1 MTTLSDMM
9 TVRKWIYGNGGDER
23 PYNLNPFCSMLFY
36 ESEHYPETFVPP
48 TTSKHPNN
56 SSKQSV
62 KSDLHTW
69 YTPLKGRIWVCGT
82 HLFHL
87 SSLYS

>member
-36 ESEHYPETFVPP
+36 ESEHYP
-48 TTSKHPNN
+48 
-56 SSKQSV
+56 
-62 KSDLHTW
+62 
-69 YTPLKGRIWVCGT
+69 
-82 HLFHL
+82 
-87 SSLYS
+87 